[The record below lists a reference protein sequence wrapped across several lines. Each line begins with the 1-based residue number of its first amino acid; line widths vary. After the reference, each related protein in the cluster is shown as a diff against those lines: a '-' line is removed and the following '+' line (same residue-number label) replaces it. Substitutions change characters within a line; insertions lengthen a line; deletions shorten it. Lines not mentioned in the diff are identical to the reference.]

1 MRILPI
7 QRHMVHL
14 MGNRLPDELDSNTVE
29 AQAQCMQA
37 TRDALI
43 RATGKDFGY
52 DVLRWHQD
60 LKSAE
65 APEEICSEYTWENRH
80 DAFAAWQPN
89 SEWQSVVEESERL
102 ALEFPHCPRCG
113 AYPSLRGVLHRL
125 PDTKEEMWLCK
136 ICDNQ
141 ISISSL
147 DRSRREDY
155 KRL

>member
-7 QRHMVHL
+7 QSHMVHL
-14 MGNRLPDELDSNTVE
+14 MGNRLPDELDSNTVQ
-29 AQAQCMQA
+29 AQAPYMQA
-37 TRDALI
+37 AMDALI

-52 DVLRWHQD
+52 DILRWHQY

-80 DAFAAWQPN
+80 DASKAWQPN
-89 SEWQSVVEESERL
+89 SEWESVVDEAERL
-102 ALEFPHCPRCG
+102 ALEFPDCPRCG
-113 AYPSLRGVLHRL
+113 AFASLRRVLHRL

-147 DRSRREDY
+147 DRSRREAY
-155 KRL
+155 KGL